1 MRVLVLALAAL
12 TAVEAFA
19 PTPSAALHCI
29 SSAQCLDYV
38 RPSRPSVL
46 RQRATTLRMSPEVA
60 IENAVADGL
69 MDRERYIVFNR
80 FNAREGKGPK

>member
-19 PTPSAALHCI
+19 PISSAALHRI
-29 SSAQCLDYV
+29 SSAQCLDHV
-38 RPSRPSVL
+38 RPSRPNVL
-46 RQRATTLRMSPEVA
+46 CQRATTLRMSAEVA
-60 IENAVADGL
+60 TENAVADGL